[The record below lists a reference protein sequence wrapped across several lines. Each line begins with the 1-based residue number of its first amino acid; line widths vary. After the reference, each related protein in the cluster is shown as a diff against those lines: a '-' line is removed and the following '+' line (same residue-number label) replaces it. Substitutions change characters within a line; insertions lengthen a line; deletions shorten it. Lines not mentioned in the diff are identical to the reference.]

1 MVQSMVLGMLL
12 YLMVLSLS
20 LMRTTSCVDHARMS
34 GQAAVHRARAKFGQ
48 LQWPERHEAAA
59 GKIFFKV

>member
-1 MVQSMVLGMLL
+1 MVQIMVLGMLL

-34 GQAAVHRARAKFGQ
+34 GQAAVYRTKANLVNCHGLSAMKLRQ
-48 LQWPERHEAAA
+48 
-59 GKIFFKV
+59 GKV